1 MNAECGVRSAESSAE
16 PATAWTHSRRVI
28 IALAACCGLPA
39 CLCRSAGV
47 VAKGTLTFN
56 EGRFR
61 VGSRLF
67 AAEAVGALTVE
78 RDLVTVHVGDL
89 A

>member
-1 MNAECGVRSAESSAE
+1 MSAEQGAGSAE
-16 PATAWTHSRRVI
+16 PACTAWDHRRRVI
-28 IALAACCGLPA
+28 ITLASHLGLPA

-47 VAKGTLTFN
+47 VATGTLTFS

-61 VGSRLF
+61 VGARLF

-78 RDLVTVHVGDL
+78 RDLVTIHLGDI

>member
-1 MNAECGVRSAESSAE
+1 MSANEQGAGSGE
-16 PATAWTHSRRVI
+16 QATAWDHRRRVI
-28 IALAACCGLPA
+28 VALAACCGLPA

-47 VAKGTLTFN
+47 VTKGTLMFSG
-56 EGRFR
+56 GRFR
-61 VGSRLF
+61 VGARLF
-67 AAEAVGALTVE
+67 ASEAVGALTIE

>member
-1 MNAECGVRSAESSAE
+1 MSTTEQGAGSAE
-16 PATAWTHSRRVI
+16 PATAWDHRRRVL
-28 IALAACCGLPA
+28 IALAAHIGQAA
-39 CLCRSAGV
+39 CLCRAAGV

-61 VGSRLF
+61 VGPRLF
-67 AAEAVGALTVE
+67 AAEQVGALTIE
-78 RDLVTVHVGDL
+78 RDLVTVHVGEI

>member
-1 MNAECGVRSAESSAE
+1 MSATEQGAGSVE
-16 PATAWTHSRRVI
+16 QATAWDHRRRVI
-28 IALAACCGLPA
+28 ITLAACCGLPA

-47 VAKGTLTFN
+47 VAKGALTFN

-61 VGSRLF
+61 VGPRLF
-67 AAEAVGALTVE
+67 AAEQVGAVTIE
-78 RDLVTVHVGDL
+78 RDLVTIHLGGL